1 MIIKFSYFLDSICGG
16 ILTSPSGTVS
26 SPNYPSYYPR
36 NIHCLW
42 MIRPLNANTID
53 IEFEKGYQLVN
64 KDQGQCADYILTTY
78 PGVAEPIE
86 ECGLEI
92 LDKKILADQV
102 WVEFV
107 TDYLDE
113 GRGFSFKYYT
123 NKQEGED
130 KKYQRYFVTFWFL
143 FM

>member
-1 MIIKFSYFLDSICGG
+1 MIIKFSYFLVFFCGG

-42 MIRPLNANTID
+42 MIRPQNANTID

-130 KKYQRYFVTFWFL
+130 KKYQRCFITFWFL